1 MSIEISNKMSFAII
15 GLGYW
20 GKNILRVLES
30 LSDIITIKYLCDVF
44 SICLEPYKNKYNCIT
59 DYNIILEDNEI
70 SSVFII
76 TPIQTHFNIIIECI
90 SAGKNVYVEKPICM
104 TSRELK
110 LIKTKSIE
118 MDKKVYCDYTF
129 THSDKIKKLK
139 DIIQREGIEN
149 ILYIEMR
156 RESFGKTVQSGVIY
170 DLLPHDISILLI
182 LFSGKY
188 KLTEL
193 QRSLELLDYKKI
205 YHNNLLF
212 KSTLSF
218 RINTNADTNADI
230 NSNINKGVCVLVNLS
245 SLNEQKIRTI
255 KIYLRDKIIE
265 YDDLKDVIQIFN
277 YHLSRNLETGIIKE
291 ERQNTEEITN
301 INYNEPLTQSIKTF
315 IEIIK
320 YNLDKKITK
329 YEDNCKMNEIITS
342 ILEKTI

>member
-30 LSDIITIKYLCDVF
+30 LSDIITIKYLCDTF
-44 SICLEPYKNKYNCIT
+44 QICLEPYKNKYNCIT
-59 DYNIILEDNEI
+59 DYNIILEDDEI

-76 TPIQTHFNIIIECI
+76 TPIHTHFNIILDCI

-104 TSRELK
+104 TSRELEI
-110 LIKTKSIE
+110 IKTKSIE
-118 MDKKVYCDYTF
+118 MNKKVYCDYTF
-129 THSDKIKKLK
+129 IHSDKINKLK
-139 DIIQREGIEN
+139 DIILNEGIEN
-149 ILYIEMR
+149 ILHIDIR
-156 RESFGKTVQSGVIY
+156 RESFGKTVHSGVIY

-212 KSTLSF
+212 KSALSF
-218 RINTNADTNADI
+218 RINTNANTTTD
-230 NSNINKGVCVLVNLS
+230 INKGFYILVNLS
-245 SLNEQKIRTI
+245 SLNEEKIRKI
-255 KIYLRDKIIE
+255 KIYLHDKIIE

-277 YHLSRNLETGIIKE
+277 YHLSRNLDTGIIKE
-291 ERQNTEEITN
+291 EKGHTEEIKN
-301 INYNEPLTQSIKTF
+301 INYNEPLSQSIKTF
-315 IEIIK
+315 IEILTYNIDKNIRK
-320 YNLDKKITK
+320 YDENW
-329 YEDNCKMNEIITS
+329 KMNEIITN